1 VLFQRTLGKAMQIL
15 ISIGTDSKSAP
26 AGVVNAPIHINQTK
40 GIEHFVPGVTTV
52 EFEWGWYAR
61 VTPIGGVTAAAPGIE
76 AVLFN

>member
-1 VLFQRTLGKAMQIL
+1 MQIL

-52 EFEWGWYAR
+52 EFE
-61 VTPIGGVTAAAPGIE
+61 
-76 AVLFN
+76 